1 MAGLTRDEVRPIAAN
16 IANGRSCFAVE
27 LHHALPLDLAANFHS
42 SARRA
47 HEHACLLKIKARKN
61 IFVEIGFLTCDER

>member
-1 MAGLTRDEVRPIAAN
+1 MAGLTRDEVRRIAAN

-47 HEHACLLKIKARKN
+47 HEHAWLLENEVTQKYFRGKRL
-61 IFVEIGFLTCDER
+61 FDV